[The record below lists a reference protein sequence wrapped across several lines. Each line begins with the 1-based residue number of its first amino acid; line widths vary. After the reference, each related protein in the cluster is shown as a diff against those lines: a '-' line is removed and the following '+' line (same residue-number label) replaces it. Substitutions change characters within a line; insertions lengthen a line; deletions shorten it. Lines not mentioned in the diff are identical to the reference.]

1 MLIILSRKSFS
12 GLLMRLTC
20 SFLKLAF
27 SLGIITFLL
36 IFSEK
41 LDISSKILIFLKMR
55 FQNIISPPPQDI
67 LDQIVIEM
75 SSGKL
80 KLHNLGSFIF
90 KIVVLNQNYSETSIK
105 RFYVIPMW
113 QRLFSFFPSNL
124 NSVISFKEGGCDFHS
139 L

>member
-1 MLIILSRKSFS
+1 
-12 GLLMRLTC
+12 
-20 SFLKLAF
+20 
-27 SLGIITFLL
+27 
-36 IFSEK
+36 
-41 LDISSKILIFLKMR
+41 MR

-67 LDQIVIEM
+67 LGQIVIEM

-105 RFYVIPMW
+105 HFYVIPMW

>member
-1 MLIILSRKSFS
+1 
-12 GLLMRLTC
+12 
-20 SFLKLAF
+20 
-27 SLGIITFLL
+27 
-36 IFSEK
+36 
-41 LDISSKILIFLKMR
+41 MR

-67 LDQIVIEM
+67 LGQIVIEM